1 MKRIHHPENQMKK
14 GITASVFAVVCLWIS
29 VSLSACTGSTDTQT
43 DTIPDTSA
51 YVPVG
56 SVWFEWDSYKIY
68 SSYEDPNEPE
78 SEPAEDEE
86 GTTDGTN
93 TVSDTQEDNKRLGLF
108 DCSEEKPHFIADV
121 PSLEQ
126 FAVSQKYG
134 QFYTWE
140 TAAAQNQEST
150 DANGYSVRKYDYTLS
165 CYSLAR
171 SHIVIDRPDYTP
183 LRWSKTIY
191 GIDKITDRLWWD
203 DTTLFVRT
211 EREYL
216 GDNRPENPAYQHAYA
231 ISLSGQGSCAAFEE
245 ISEADIPYA
254 IPEIDFDAVDQ
265 KIRSSC
271 TAQDGV
277 VGAMGF
283 ADCEI
288 TANGQLRKLNIPL
301 YIYKGR
307 KDYNDYW
314 YLSEAEIRIT
324 PYGPIVLSG
333 DYVDEDAPF
342 YESSSYEKYA
352 VHKTDPLEN
361 WGLDDLSQTLNST
374 KQFCENAQDIIA
386 YAQKHPLFYNLFF
399 NRYPADNNS
408 SGNYGMGRI
417 EKYTK
422 SIENRTMQSLRLSAN
437 GVQKIKAFRAD
448 SGMYQFFILLPQ
460 YPKGTIDA
468 KDIYAT
474 DTPSIQQ
481 TDCAYPIQ
489 IEISTEK

>member
-1 MKRIHHPENQMKK
+1 MKK
-14 GITASVFAVVCLWIS
+14 YLSVLLAVMLLFL
-29 VSLSACTGSTDTQT
+29 LSACTGNTDAQT
-43 DTIPDTSA
+43 DAVPNTSA

-78 SEPAEDEE
+78 PETTEDEE

-108 DCSEEKPHFIADV
+108 DCSEEKPRFIADV

-126 FAVSQKYG
+126 FAISQKYNN
-134 QFYTWE
+134 FYTWE
-140 TAAAQNQEST
+140 TAAAQNQQST
-150 DANGYSVRKYDYTLS
+150 NANGYSVRKYDYTLS
-165 CYSLAR
+165 CYSLAW

-183 LRWSKTIY
+183 FNWSKTIY
-191 GIDKITDRLWWD
+191 GIDKITDRLWWN

-216 GDNRPENPAYQHAYA
+216 SNSIMDDNSAPTGSDYQHAYA

-254 IPEIDFDAVDQ
+254 IPGIDFDAVDQ

-314 YLSEAEIRIT
+314 YPSEAEIRIT

-361 WGLDDLSQTLNST
+361 WGLDDLSQTLNNT

-386 YAQKHPLFYNLFF
+386 YAQKEPLFYNLFF

-422 SIENRTMQSLRLSAN
+422 SIENGTMQSLRLSAN

-460 YPKGTIDA
+460 YPKGTIDT
-468 KDIYAT
+468 KDLYTT
-474 DTPSIQQ
+474 DIPSSQQ

-489 IEISTEK
+489 IEIAK